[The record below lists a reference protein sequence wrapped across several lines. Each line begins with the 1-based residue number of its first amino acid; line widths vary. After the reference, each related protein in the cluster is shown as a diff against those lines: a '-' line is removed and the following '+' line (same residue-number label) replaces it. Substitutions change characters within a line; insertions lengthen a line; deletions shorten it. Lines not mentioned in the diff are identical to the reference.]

1 MKITNWTISSL
12 LILINLYF
20 IPFSFITIRNS
31 GGPMGYGLL
40 ILPISVSINLLL
52 IFSGLTFKKRFNKS
66 VILLFI
72 NSIGLVWAVFWFWLL
87 LTTPKID

>member
-20 IPFSFITIRNS
+20 IPLSFITIRKS

-52 IFSGLTFKKRFNKS
+52 IFSGLTFKKRFNRS
-66 VILLFI
+66 IGLLVI
-72 NSIGLVWAVFWFWLL
+72 NSIGLVWAAFWLWVL